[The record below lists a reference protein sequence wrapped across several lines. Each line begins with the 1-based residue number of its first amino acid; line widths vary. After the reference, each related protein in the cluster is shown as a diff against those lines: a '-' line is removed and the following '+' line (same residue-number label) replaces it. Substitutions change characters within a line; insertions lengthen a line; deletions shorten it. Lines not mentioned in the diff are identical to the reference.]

1 MNILTGSQN
10 PWNSAIIEKIKALPN
25 EIEVK
30 IGRQGDN
37 EESLYIGP
45 ESIIEEQQEEQNN
58 YTGQLILKVADEF
71 EIRISRLLDEYF
83 NKK

>member
-1 MNILTGSQN
+1 M
-10 PWNSAIIEKIKALPN
+10 
-25 EIEVK
+25 
-30 IGRQGDN
+30 
-37 EESLYIGP
+37 YIGP

-71 EIRISRLLDEYF
+71 ETRIRRFLDEYF